1 VAVAGGLSVAVG
13 IAEAVAEGVTVA
25 LGEAVVVGVH
35 MAAIVGEVVAV
46 AAADTVAVAVTGKGR
61 LGAVE
66 GVRVATAAGFG
77 AAVAVI
83 VADRVG
89 VSNGVS
95 NGRVTVA
102 GTIPLVA
109 VATVL
114 VAAGNVAG
122 GSVVAVVV
130 GGVND
135 GRYRLVPAVISSS
148 SMQFTRKIKEMVVF
162 RSTASAANVSAA
174 VTTWSVQPAGIVQ
187 SGTSSGATVGRFCLT
202 NTRWPTMNSW
212 DPFRQFANRN
222 SSTVTSNCAAK
233 EDSES
238 PSWIV

>member
-89 VSNGVS
+89 VSNG
-95 NGRVTVA
+95 RVTIA

-122 GSVVAVVV
+122 GSVVAAVV
-130 GGVND
+130 GGVSD

-162 RSTASAANVSAA
+162 RSTASAANVSPA
-174 VTTWSVQPAGIVQ
+174 VTTWSAQPAGIVQ
-187 SGTSSGATVGRFCLT
+187 SGTSSGAAVGRFCLT